1 MARRSR
7 RFGGRA
13 DGVRGD
19 GDARGGGDVGR
30 LGLLRGMTAP
40 HLPLFVADVVTGIA
54 FFLCGVV
61 PGLALRAFLNDL
73 PDQATAWALPLAPL
87 VAYLGFKVAEAVG
100 AAGWMAVDTV
110 FRYRIYH
117 DVRVRL
123 TERLLRRPGA
133 VPPPV
138 PTGDILSRYR
148 EDTVEVAEVLGKRG
162 LQLVTSSVV
171 TSAVTLG
178 FLFSISLRITL
189 LAVLPTLGIAVLAFA
204 ASRRIKELQQHTR
217 QTAGDVSAFLQ
228 DAFAGIE
235 TIKVNDA
242 GRHVV
247 ARARHINDR
256 RRHAAVLNGVFSGVL
271 ASSQSVVILLGTA
284 LVMWTSAAGI
294 REGTFAVGD
303 FAYFVYALGTCG
315 TLVNAVGQ
323 FVSRFQRFSVTGER
337 LQEVLPGGRLRD
349 LTEPTPDLPTPMP
362 VPAAELQEE
371 PVPGAGA
378 DGPVLEVRGLRYEHP
393 GGTPGVRGFDLS
405 ARPGELVVIT
415 GPVGSGKT
423 TLLRAIQG
431 TLPRAAG
438 SVTVRGRALPPGV
451 ALAPPFMSLTPQAPH
466 VFSDTLATNV
476 LLGRPRSVLPDV
488 LATST
493 LDHDVERIPDGVD
506 AEIGPQG
513 HRLSGGQLHRL
524 AAARM
529 LARPADVLL
538 IDDLSASLDVDTERR
553 LLRNLLAE
561 ARDSVLVVV
570 SNRPSVLALASQTH
584 ELTRRD
590 AD

>member
-1 MARRSR
+1 MARRGR
-7 RFGGRA
+7 GLEGGR
-13 DGVRGD
+13 R
-19 GDARGGGDVGR
+19 RGDVGR

-61 PGLALRAFLNDL
+61 PGLALRAYLNGL
-73 PDQATAWALPLAPL
+73 PTQATAWAVPLAPL
-87 VAYLGFKVAEAVG
+87 LAYLGFKVAEAVG

-162 LQLVTSSVV
+162 FQLVTSSVV
-171 TSAVTLG
+171 TSTVTLG

-235 TIKVNDA
+235 TIKANDA

-247 ARARHINDR
+247 ERARQINDR
-256 RRHAAVLNGVFSGVL
+256 RRHAAVLNGVFGGIL
-271 ASSQSVVILLGTA
+271 ASSQSVVVLLGTA

-294 REGTFAVGD
+294 REGTFEVGD
-303 FAYFVYALGTCG
+303 FAYFVYALGTLG

-323 FVSRFQRFSVTGER
+323 FVSRFQRFSVTGDR
-337 LQEVLPGGRLRD
+337 LREILPGRRLRD
-349 LTEPTPDLPTPMP
+349 LTEPTPRLPDP
-362 VPAAELQEE
+362 E
-371 PVPGAGA
+371 PVPGAPVHGA
-378 DGPVLEVRGLRYEHP
+378 AADAPVLEVRGLRYDHP
-393 GGTPGVRGFDLS
+393 GGEPGVRGFDLT

-415 GPVGSGKT
+415 GPVGAGKT

-438 SVTVRGRALPPGV
+438 SVSVRGRALPPGV
-451 ALAPPFMSLTPQAPH
+451 ALAPPYMSLTPQAPH

-476 LLGRPRSVLPDV
+476 LLGRPRSVLPGV

-529 LARPADVLL
+529 LARPAEVLL
-538 IDDLSASLDVDTERR
+538 VDDLSASLDVDTERQ
-553 LLRNLLAE
+553 LLRHLLAE

-570 SNRPSVLALASQTH
+570 SNRPSVLALASQRH
-584 ELTRRD
+584 ELSRRD
-590 AD
+590 VS